1 MYKKYNMRLLK
12 LLTIALVL
20 LTHNIVLAG
29 GNEEHYYFKQ
39 IQLFDDMTSFIN
51 QIHINTKNGILW
63 IATPE
68 GLVRFDGKIR
78 KRYSHA
84 NDNQYSL
91 PGDNVINIIEDKN
104 NIMWI
109 LTSDGIARYS
119 TEYDNFTIPQIDNKA
134 ITAYSACL
142 IENGILFGGNNRIYK
157 YTYDTKTFEEVCT
170 LERES
175 NLMFSSIVN
184 IGNDKI
190 LCASKWHGLLM
201 IDLKTGKQIK
211 SDFDNLSTHPM
222 VFIKDSKERL
232 WLSDFN
238 QGLKCFDTN
247 GKLLGHYTVRNSEL
261 SNNIILDIKEI
272 NNHIW
277 IGTDGGGIN
286 ILDPEKGTIKVM
298 QHISGDVHS
307 LPVNTIT
314 CLSGN
319 GYDNIWA
326 GSTKGGLIYIKKV
339 KMVHYTET
347 VLGYDKALSDK
358 SVLSLSYND
367 KDNVL
372 WIGTD
377 GGGINSFN
385 LSSETFRHYENTWGD
400 QISSICDISDNK
412 ILVSVFSKGIYYL
425 DKSSGKKTPLIIE
438 DEELYNSLFNSGKSV
453 QLRKY
458 KENILL
464 LSNNIYKYNIDTHK
478 IDTIQYEG
486 STRNNESLYCFSE
499 DDKTLYINDQH
510 SIYKFKKDDNK
521 LYRIYSVPFRIK
533 FQSIARDKNGIF
545 WIGDNKGL
553 HSWIEGQKEMSH
565 KKTSLFTKVNIV
577 LCDTMGNIWI
587 GAEKKLFA
595 YQPQKEKFIMFDESD
610 GVQPNEY
617 SRIANARVPKNK
629 MFIGGTNG
637 LLYLNTDIINN
648 QKKYDHEYKIYIT
661 DFIING
667 ENKKYIIKN
676 GEVSIPWN
684 SKNLRLRV
692 AVSDGDILRNKLYTY
707 NINGIKKESFNPE
720 MYVPILNPG
729 TYHIKLTCDFKDGNY
744 IKDYPLL
751 TLTVLPPWYKTWWF
765 LSLCII
771 FAMTVIVGTFMY
783 FIRKKE
789 NKMKWIM
796 KEHEQKIYEDKV
808 RFLINVSHEL
818 RTPLTLIHS
827 PLNRI
832 LKGLEKDSP
841 IYGPLLKIYKQA
853 NRMKEIINMVLDMRR
868 METGYNALILKE
880 QDFNLWLQEVCT
892 DFKDECSIK
901 NINLTVNIDNEIG
914 KLSFDKNK
922 CTIVITN
929 LLSNA
934 LKHSPENTSIT
945 VTSTLNKDLNTVRT
959 TVSDEGIGIK
969 QEEIDRLFERFYQGK
984 NEIGGSGIGLSY
996 AKTIVEQ
1003 HGGTIGAYPNKGKG
1017 ASFFFEIPAIRGN
1030 EETLA
1035 CKPKEYINEILGSD
1049 NTGNIVFENSSDEIE
1064 DKKILFIDDNRQLTD
1079 FMAKEMKHYYKEII
1093 TANSGKEVLGKIQS
1107 INPDII
1113 ISDVMMPDMDGF
1125 ELCKAVKQDITIS
1138 HIPVILLT
1146 AMEDEKSKGYGYKVG
1161 ADAYISK
1168 PFQTEELKSVIN
1180 SIIYNRKKAKEHY
1193 QSFGILPEPANET
1206 FSLADENFLKK
1217 LNKVI
1222 YDNIDN
1228 PSLDINMICG
1238 EMAMSRTSLYT
1249 KLKVLTEM
1257 GGNEYI
1263 NKLKMEKAITL
1274 MSSGKYSVNEISVM
1288 VGFNTPRYFS
1298 TAFKQYTGLT
1308 PTQFKSQTNEDKE

>member
-1 MYKKYNMRLLK
+1 MRLLK

-119 TEYDNFTIPQIDNKA
+119 TEYDNFTIPMIDDKA
-134 ITAYSACL
+134 ITAYSAYMATD
-142 IENGILFGGNNRIYK
+142 GILFGGNNRIYK

-438 DEELYNSLFNSGKSV
+438 DKELYNSLFNSGKSV

-458 KENILL
+458 KDNILL

-486 STRNNESLYCFSE
+486 GTRNNESLYCFSE

-510 SIYKFKKDDNK
+510 SIYKLKKDDNK

-565 KKTSLFTKVNIV
+565 KKTSLFTKVNTV

-1079 FMAKEMKHYYKEII
+1079 FMAEEMKHYYKEII

-1274 MSSGKYSVNEISVM
+1274 MSSGQYSVNEIAAM